1 MPAAQEAAHAQE
13 QGCTSRTPST
23 RPQTPVAGRHARQ
36 APAERACAEEESR
49 HPRIRRAA
57 LRNPLLLGLTVT
69 DWLVLR
75 PPGKQPSDG
84 GADAEEG
91 EANDVADFLG
101 SLDEYVPIIPDELTN
116 QYLARAGFKCDDV
129 TATRL
134 VSLATQKFVSDIV
147 FDATKVAE
155 QRTRGGA
162 GRGKA
167 ATQPKKQQ
175 VRVMWAR
182 RRSKAC
188 ARGCT
193 NRTASVEPT
202 LPQRKCRLL
211 TGAHARSTLS
221 GARIVEP

>member
-1 MPAAQEAAHAQE
+1 
-13 QGCTSRTPST
+13 
-23 RPQTPVAGRHARQ
+23 
-36 APAERACAEEESR
+36 
-49 HPRIRRAA
+49 
-57 LRNPLLLGLTVT
+57 VT

-175 VRVMWAR
+175 ERVSLSLDDVSSALKEYGVAVRR
-182 RRSKAC
+182 PEFF
-188 ARGCT
+188 
-193 NRTASVEPT
+193 ASRPT
-202 LPQRKCRLL
+202 ESAAAGV
-211 TGAHARSTLS
+211 GAQVAKKK
-221 GARIVEP
+221 